1 MSRWDIELDHVRE
14 RQDKGCD
21 QQAEVFVRVC
31 RLAKEVGKHVGFLPQ
46 CCFGV
51 ALAILKEQLDDQLE
65 RFVRSMSPE
74 LQMVES
80 DALMVGERRATN
92 HPWAAG
98 TVLKTVAEINGVPLS
113 IMRKICES
121 SFRRLFGRAK

>member
-1 MSRWDIELDHVRE
+1 
-14 RQDKGCD
+14 
-21 QQAEVFVRVC
+21 
-31 RLAKEVGKHVGFLPQ
+31 
-46 CCFGV
+46 
-51 ALAILKEQLDDQLE
+51 
-65 RFVRSMSPE
+65 MSPE

-98 TVLKTVAEINGVPLS
+98 TVLKRVAEINGVPLA